1 MPWPPLTDDF
11 AALAPRYSGGV
22 SVLASSIVIYLI
34 FKSQTKLRSIYHRI
48 MLGMSSVDILG
59 SLAMGLSTL
68 PMPRGSSAD
77 MGYDY
82 DWAGTR
88 LGNVYTC
95 NAQGFFFCLGIVCMY
110 VYIASLCLYY
120 TLAIAFKLKEERI
133 VKYWEPFL
141 HGVPLLLGLANAI
154 WPLVSGNIHHTGWEA
169 WCTLD
174 FKDEGNIKG
183 KGATIVRW
191 LLIGGLIFLL
201 ILILINFAFIIWR
214 VAMTERALKRAI
226 QLRDNNNLRSNDD
239 PRRRQLQRVGELRSN
254 QAQQNAIRSMQNTRV
269 VVIQA
274 AAYFLSF
281 LITLSMPILR
291 NFPIANF
298 KTNDN
303 EILILRLQIV
313 LMPLQGLF
321 NAFIFIYHKIYNYR
335 RIHPDVSRCHVLK
348 LVFSGKADDEVLFSR
363 ISMISENG
371 DDSID
376 INIHNERN
384 EDMRIVMNRLVGLVE
399 DQEEKYVGLDEEV
412 CVDDEESRYNL
423 SGFSSRLESS
433 TGLSLEGVSTHSK
446 TKEESHH
453 DP

>member
-1 MPWPPLTDDF
+1 MPPLTDDF

-22 SVLASSIVIYLI
+22 SVLASSTVIYLI
-34 FKSQTKLRSIYHRI
+34 FKSRTKLHTIYHRI

-68 PMPRGSSAD
+68 PMPRGSSAEL
-77 MGYDY
+77 GYDY

-88 LGNVYTC
+88 LGNVHTC
-95 NAQGFFFCLGIVCMY
+95 NAQGFFFCFGT
-110 VYIASLCLYY
+110 IAMFIYTGSLCLYY
-120 TLAIAFKLKEERI
+120 TLAIAFRMREERI
-133 VKYWEPFL
+133 AKYAEPFL
-141 HGVPLLLGLANAI
+141 HAVPLIVPLAASM
-154 WPLVSGNIHHTGWEA
+154 WPLATGNFNATGWEA
-169 WCTLD
+169 WCT
-174 FKDEGNIKG
+174 FAEGTEHFVFRTAI
-183 KGATIVRW
+183 TLVLSIS
-191 LLIGGLIFLL
+191 LLFLL
-201 ILILINFAFIIWR
+201 IFILLNFAVIIWR
-214 VAMTERALKRAI
+214 VATTELALKRAI
-226 QLRDNNNLRSNDD
+226 RTRDEMNDLRNNYYQRH
-239 PRRRQLQRVGELRSN
+239 PQLQRMGELRSN
-254 QAQQNAIRSMQNTRV
+254 QAQQNAIRSMRNTRV

-274 AAYFLSF
+274 IAYFISF
-281 LITLSMPILR
+281 LITLSTPILR
-291 NFPIANF
+291 SLPVF
-298 KTNDN
+298 KEFKSEN
-303 EILILRLQIV
+303 ELIIVRLQIV

-321 NAFIFIYHKIYNYR
+321 NALIFIYHKIYNYR

-384 EDMRIVMNRLVGLVE
+384 EDILLFMDRSGRLE
-399 DQEEKYVGLDEEV
+399 YKQEEDFDGVDEEV
-412 CVDDEESRYNL
+412 FVDDEEESQYNL